1 MLVTA
6 VFSQQLL
13 SEYCVNLLHNV
24 FELCSYCRHFQATD
38 TKKFHDIWCM
48 NEEEVKELA
57 QKVLEQDKII
67 TEQQLGM
74 QWKPPQDL

>member
-1 MLVTA
+1 
-6 VFSQQLL
+6 
-13 SEYCVNLLHNV
+13 
-24 FELCSYCRHFQATD
+24 
-38 TKKFHDIWCM
+38 M

-74 QWKPPQDL
+74 QWRPPQDL